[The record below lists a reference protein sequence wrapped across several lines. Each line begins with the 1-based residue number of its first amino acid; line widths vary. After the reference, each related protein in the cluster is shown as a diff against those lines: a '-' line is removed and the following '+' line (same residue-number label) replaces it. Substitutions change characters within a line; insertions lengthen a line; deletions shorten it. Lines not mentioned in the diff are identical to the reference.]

1 MATAIIDTLKAKD
14 SSGNEVEVYPRTS
27 FRAVKNDEGKT
38 LNAVLEG
45 VVFVE
50 TSDDESIR
58 ALKSKDSSGNEAYIF
73 PKTAFKAV
81 ENDEGQTLSEALD
94 SIEERLTSLE
104 SSATQISSIM
114 TTEKF

>member
-50 TSDDESIR
+50 TSDESPTLTTVDIKAQLDALAERTTALEDAVLAIDESLAEII
-58 ALKSKDSSGNEAYIF
+58 NT
-73 PKTAFKAV
+73 KTF
-81 ENDEGQTLSEALD
+81 
-94 SIEERLTSLE
+94 
-104 SSATQISSIM
+104 
-114 TTEKF
+114 